1 MYTKERYMHE
11 RRRVQSLVYKL
22 RKRGYDID
30 AKSVLREIPLHSYK
44 SATQRLEQFKT
55 QLSIA
60 EKYLDTDTIRPPAPI
75 QRPDNLPQWY
85 DIEYINFLDT
95 IDTLDPRISNYIKRY
110 LNQAAQTVG
119 KEALME
125 SIKYL
130 EYQEGLKV
138 TYRFNWDPAQGQRLM
153 WEITRH
159 IRGMTPEQREK
170 MWDEYET
177 LIGEY
182 QDDLGYYDEDM

>member
-130 EYQEGLKV
+130 EDQEGIKV

-182 QDDLGYYDEDM
+182 QDDLGYNDEDM